1 MWRPQGFYY
10 DMHSTEE
17 GVAPGAAASQ
27 NESEDGRAGKGPF
40 MAWSTREVAD
50 LAGTTVNTVRH
61 YHQVGLLEQPSRSSN
76 GYKSYEVSHLVQLLR
91 IRRLRE
97 LGVPLDQIDR
107 VSAGDDRA
115 LAALEDIDAELA
127 VTIERLQQ
135 ARVEIRTIIDGATTT
150 DLPRGF
156 ENLTARLTETERS
169 LMLIYS
175 QVYDDEAM
183 RDLRVMLESDPA
195 DVRADFDALPPD
207 ADEQTRIR
215 MAERYAVGLAHD
227 LTTYPWLQDPL
238 AHHRGRPQMTWEAVA
253 ESVAAL
259 YNPAQLDVIARAHV
273 IALGAIAA
281 G

>member
-1 MWRPQGFYY
+1 
-10 DMHSTEE
+10 
-17 GVAPGAAASQ
+17 
-27 NESEDGRAGKGPF
+27 

-61 YHQVGLLEQPSRSSN
+61 YHRVGLLEQPSRSSN
-76 GYKSYEVSHLVQLLR
+76 GYKSYEVGHLVQLLR

-107 VSAGDDRA
+107 VAAGDDRA
-115 LAALEDIDAELA
+115 LTALEDIDAELA

-183 RDLRVMLESDPA
+183 RDLRTMLESDPA
-195 DVRADFDALPPD
+195 DVRRDFDALPPD
-207 ADEQTRIR
+207 ADEQTRIS

-227 LTTYPWLQDPL
+227 LTTYRWLQDPL

-253 ESVAAL
+253 ESIAAL

-273 IALGAIAA
+273 IALAMIAD